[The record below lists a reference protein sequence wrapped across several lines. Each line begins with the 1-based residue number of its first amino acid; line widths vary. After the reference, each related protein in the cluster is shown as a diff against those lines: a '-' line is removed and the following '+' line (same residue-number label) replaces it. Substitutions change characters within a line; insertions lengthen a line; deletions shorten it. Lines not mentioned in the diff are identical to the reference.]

1 MTRLLAV
8 FCAVGLS
15 ACVPRTKV
23 VYIERTRLI
32 LPIDWFALTAATTE
46 PAICQRINRNGELFQ
61 CRIEFRTAL
70 QQCNFDKQNLR
81 SQYEQVQRK

>member
-1 MTRLLAV
+1 MRRALAV
-8 FCAVGLS
+8 ICAVCLS

-32 LPIDWFALTAATTE
+32 LPIDFLALTAATPD

-61 CRIEFRTAL
+61 CRIEFRSAL
-70 QQCNFDKQNLR
+70 KQCNFDKQNLR